1 MFGSFYFL
9 DLMSALDPLK
19 AVEDT
24 QVVALREIAAVELE
38 AHVFHALVQRVVVS
52 VVDHSSAV
60 NAGHHAA

>member
-1 MFGSFYFL
+1 
-9 DLMSALDPLK
+9 MSALDPLK

-52 VVDHSSAV
+52 VVDHASAV